1 MANYTQFNIYRKQMQ
16 ELGLNT
22 KQYAELINMPYEVVK
37 DIIYDKEGE
46 YSMDIKNILRR
57 NMIDKHQEIENDYDN
72 AKFKAMEI
80 KNEVDYLDWYNN
92 EYSIDLLKDKLHVR
106 TLIEFKREYNLMVNG
121 KKASDWIYSV
131 LTSKREYPGHE
142 IEKSKKIQFVKQLYD
157 LLVNDNKEEYT
168 KRKTIKVKNEK
179 INYEK
184 WYKDFNVKQFM
195 SKNHLSNTML
205 EEALNYSPAV
215 ISRLVNKRKHSK
227 NSLIALYDYVQ
238 KFENDYQNIASKY
251 IDEQDDNNA
260 TSKLTTASTT
270 NEPFNITMKAPEVS
284 IVNEQEELLRKILI
298 NRLTEEEKMLIELFG
313 GKIC

>member
-1 MANYTQFNIYRKQMQ
+1 MK
-16 ELGLNT
+16 
-22 KQYAELINMPYEVVK
+22 
-37 DIIYDKEGE
+37 IYDN
-46 YSMDIKNILRR
+46 SQN
-57 NMIDKHQEIENDYDN
+57 
-72 AKFKAMEI
+72 
-80 KNEVDYLDWYNN
+80 
-92 EYSIDLLKDKLHVR
+92 KL
-106 TLIEFKREYNLMVNG
+106 LIELPVG
-121 KKASDWIYSV
+121 
-131 LTSKREYPGHE
+131 
-142 IEKSKKIQFVKQLYD
+142 KKIQFVKQLYD